1 MTPALAALIAAGLLA
16 LAVLHRRHRAGLK
29 AARRRL
35 FDPVLPL
42 LDSYRITQDAI
53 AHPVLEGRYRGRRI
67 RLEPVVDQL
76 TFRKLPSLWLLVTVF
91 DAVPWRGSFDLLMR
105 AQNTEFWSPAAS
117 FDHAVTL
124 PAGWPPEA
132 SLRTDDPA
140 AMPPQ
145 HLLERHVRLFADP
158 AMKELLVT
166 PKGVRLVYL
175 LDQAERGTYLVLR
188 QARFAEAPMPA
199 DLARALLEAALALLQ
214 DLGAKDPGAGDGE
227 GPAGAAGEPQPG
239 G

>member
-1 MTPALAALIAAGLLA
+1 MTPALAALIAAGLLG
-16 LAVLHRRHRAGLK
+16 LGLLRRRHRAALK

-35 FDPVLPL
+35 FDQVLPL
-42 LDSYRITQDAI
+42 LDSYRVTQHSI
-53 AHPVLEGRYRGRRI
+53 AHPVLEGRFRGHRI

-91 DAVPWRGSFDLLMR
+91 GRVPYRGSFDLLMR

-117 FDHAVTL
+117 FDHAVAL

-132 SLRTDDPA
+132 SLRSDDPA

-145 HLLERHVRLFADP
+145 HLLDRHVRLCGDP
-158 AMKELLVT
+158 AIKELLVT
-166 PKGVRLVYL
+166 PRGVRLVYL
-175 LDQAERGTYLVLR
+175 LGQGERGTYLVLR
-188 QARFAEAPMPA
+188 QARFPETPLPA
-199 DLARALLEAALALLQ
+199 DLARALLEAALALLG
-214 DLGAKDPGAGDGE
+214 DLGGRPDEPAA
-227 GPAGAAGEPQPG
+227 GPAAPEPG